1 MSIINP
7 QLFRSYS
14 IRGDADRDL
23 PDDVVIHIGQA
34 IGVFFRERDSQCLV
48 VGRDG
53 RLSSARI
60 SQQLIAGLLRAG
72 LSVIDVGMVP
82 TPAHNFATDWYQAD
96 GGVMVTASH
105 NPADQNGLK
114 LRNSHRTLSEAELQE
129 IYHLAQALP
138 SATAA
143 GFQPNGRLE
152 QSDVIPIYLDKLAVQ
167 ASFPRRPKVVVDGG
181 HGMNGPLVGRLLR
194 EAGCEVVELFCQVD
208 GRFPGRDPDPTAPG
222 ALDAL
227 SAAVRQAK
235 ADVGLAYDGDGDRL
249 AVVDEQGQWILGDY
263 VLMLLARQVL
273 AHGPASIVHEVL
285 CSQALTDDILAHG
298 GWPVRTACGYAFV
311 HQAVL
316 EHQAPLGGE
325 LSGHLFFNRRHFR
338 FDDAILASVELLNMM
353 AVDGEPL
360 AARVAQLPRY
370 YASPPMRLPCAD
382 HIKGQVVEQVK
393 HHFGADWPLDEV
405 DGVRIDFGDGWA
417 LVRASNTQP
426 ALSLR
431 FEARTQAGLEQLMR
445 LVLGR
450 VQHWIAAYGG

>member
-1 MSIINP
+1 MSAINP

-23 PDDVVIHIGQA
+23 TDEVVARIGQA
-34 IGVFFRERDSQCLV
+34 VGVFFRERGGQRLV

-60 SQQLIAGLLRAG
+60 SQRLIAGLLQAG
-72 LSVIDVGMVP
+72 LQVVDVGAVP
-82 TPAHNFATDWYQAD
+82 TPVHNFATDWYGAD
-96 GGVMVTASH
+96 GGAMVTASH
-105 NPADQNGLK
+105 NPPEQNGLK
-114 LRNSHRTLSEAELQE
+114 LRGQLTLSEAELQE
-129 IYHLAQALP
+129 IYHLACAVP
-138 SATAA
+138 SPAQTSYT
-143 GFQPNGRLE
+143 PDGRLE
-152 QSDVIPIYLDKLAVQ
+152 RADVIPTYLEMLAAEVR
-167 ASFPRRPKVVVDGG
+167 FPRQLKVVVDGG
-181 HGMNGPLVGRLLR
+181 HGMNGPLVSQLLR
-194 EAGCEVVELFCQVD
+194 QAGCEVVELFCQVD

-227 SAAVRQAK
+227 SAAVRRAG
-235 ADVGLAYDGDGDRL
+235 ADLGLAYDGDGDRL
-249 AVVDEQGQWILGDY
+249 AVVDEQGQRIWGDY

-273 AHGPASIVHEVL
+273 AHGPASIVYEVL

-298 GWPVRTACGYAFV
+298 GRPIRTPCGYAFV

-316 EHQAPLGGE
+316 DNQAPLGGE

-338 FDDAILASVELLNMM
+338 FDDAILASVEWLNLV
-353 AVDGEPL
+353 ALDGEPL
-360 AARVAQLPRY
+360 SARLAQLPRY

-382 HIKGQVVEQVK
+382 HVKRQVVEQVK
-393 HHFGADWPLDEV
+393 QHFAADWPVDEL
-405 DGVRIDFGDGWA
+405 DGVRVDFGDGWA

-431 FEARTQAGLEQLMR
+431 FEARTPDRLEPLMRRVLEQ
-445 LVLGR
+445 